1 MKRRRYVPLSV
12 RVQVAERQFDAATS
26 FAHENGDR
34 HATVFRSFVDRDQ
47 WRAGTPLQRQLY
59 LLLQLL
65 FGDAKT
71 ELHHRPALVNRPL
84 NRRKTDTVPPANDP
98 EHLVYL
104 LKDEEHRIETYVR
117 GVGAQRSDVSQR
129 RYLKRVAKNRSS
141 PKKRVRRT
149 SRGFPKRSS
158 QLKHRAWPKGRKL
171 RWRA

>member
-1 MKRRRYVPLSV
+1 MIVRRRYVPLSV

-26 FAHENGDR
+26 FAHVNGDR
-34 HATVFRSFVDRDQ
+34 HATVFRSFVDRDH
-47 WRAGTPLQRQLY
+47 WRAGTPLQRQLD

-104 LKDEEHRIETYVR
+104 LKDEEHRIETYIR
-117 GVGAQRSDVSQR
+117 GIGAQRSDVSQR
-129 RYLKRVAKNRSS
+129 RYLKKVAKNRERASDS
-141 PKKRVRRT
+141 RPRNRGPKRKWR
-149 SRGFPKRSS
+149 SRPFPKRG
-158 QLKHRAWPKGRKL
+158 KMEWKR
-171 RWRA
+171 